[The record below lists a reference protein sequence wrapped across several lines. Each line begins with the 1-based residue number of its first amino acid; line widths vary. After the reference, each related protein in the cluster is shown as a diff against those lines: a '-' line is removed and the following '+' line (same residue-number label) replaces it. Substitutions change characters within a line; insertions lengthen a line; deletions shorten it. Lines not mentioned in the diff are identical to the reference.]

1 MYLCFSEQL
10 ITPETF
16 AEILCDDLDLN
27 AINFIPAIASAI
39 RQQVSSLRYM
49 YSSATSQQLPSIAH
63 ANVYCI
69 SIIFFAD

>member
-39 RQQVSSLRYM
+39 RQQVSSLHYI
-49 YSSATSQQLPSIAH
+49 SATSQQLPSIAH
-63 ANVYCI
+63 AYVYCI